1 MTAVRKETLTIH
13 ELRKIVLKL
22 TNDPNINPS
31 TRKTALHSPKFLHF
45 FSILG
50 MTPEQLC
57 STNPDLFREDYDETV
72 FKPIKFD
79 INESTAEAVYLAIQ
93 KYGFMPVMSALEL
106 KEAKFVEDELKKFG
120 FPIKVYDHYS
130 IRVFNEKFYQE
141 MNGILRKANPSLK
154 VYKEN
159 EGVEN
164 EKAATPQQHLD
175 AFSPLNVFSS
185 SESYPDSTPV
195 NEVPEDDFDIKINT
209 LIRDLYRLNISNKA
223 QVSIWIRSMNMILSG
238 IFPDANPALFNDR
251 MSQLVENLRNDARLV
266 EKLLEIKESAPKNI
280 YLQFLL
286 AAQLQKNKD
295 KKSIKDIS
303 IRDIKEAIEKL
314 PKKEQNLGVLAKR
327 LHPDIDRKDLVI
339 FFATIGMSLK
349 ELASCPPEI
358 FGDDYY
364 EPIRIKRMYP
374 YLKPIHKQ
382 SLATLV
388 NTYGHSQIATAL
400 GYTNINNFFTRL
412 ENTVFLK
419 LDKATLPKKPGLK
432 YEGAFQFFDDLNEL
446 FRSCDPEIPNY
457 RKKWEE
463 WRKEKNL
470 PELPSRSNVGRIE
483 IDKVSLPENSNVI
496 NLTEDSDEEELQTT
510 KKQKRSHSPTLFPN
524 IFENVPI
531 STIDRDGL
539 TFALY
544 MLNDTLNQ
552 MTKMNTP
559 KLLEWLD
566 QLDDALNPYFSQAH
580 DEESHNRYVWEL
592 GQMMPA
598 FDVRKLHDLIVA
610 FPDKINLRMLYHA
623 QMLKEEQRNQPFQ
636 PPR

>member
-1 MTAVRKETLTIH
+1 M
-13 ELRKIVLKL
+13 
-22 TNDPNINPS
+22 
-31 TRKTALHSPKFLHF
+31 
-45 FSILG
+45 
-50 MTPEQLC
+50 
-57 STNPDLFREDYDETV
+57 
-72 FKPIKFD
+72 
-79 INESTAEAVYLAIQ
+79 
-93 KYGFMPVMSALEL
+93 
-106 KEAKFVEDELKKFG
+106 
-120 FPIKVYDHYS
+120 
-130 IRVFNEKFYQE
+130 
-141 MNGILRKANPSLK
+141 
-154 VYKEN
+154 
-159 EGVEN
+159 
-164 EKAATPQQHLD
+164 
-175 AFSPLNVFSS
+175 
-185 SESYPDSTPV
+185 
-195 NEVPEDDFDIKINT
+195 
-209 LIRDLYRLNISNKA
+209 
-223 QVSIWIRSMNMILSG
+223 
-238 IFPDANPALFNDR
+238 
-251 MSQLVENLRNDARLV
+251 
-266 EKLLEIKESAPKNI
+266 
-280 YLQFLL
+280 
-286 AAQLQKNKD
+286 
-295 KKSIKDIS
+295 
-303 IRDIKEAIEKL
+303 
-314 PKKEQNLGVLAKR
+314 
-327 LHPDIDRKDLVI
+327 
-339 FFATIGMSLK
+339 
-349 ELASCPPEI
+349 
-358 FGDDYY
+358 
-364 EPIRIKRMYP
+364 
-374 YLKPIHKQ
+374 
-382 SLATLV
+382 
-388 NTYGHSQIATAL
+388 
-400 GYTNINNFFTRL
+400 
-412 ENTVFLK
+412 
-419 LDKATLPKKPGLK
+419 K